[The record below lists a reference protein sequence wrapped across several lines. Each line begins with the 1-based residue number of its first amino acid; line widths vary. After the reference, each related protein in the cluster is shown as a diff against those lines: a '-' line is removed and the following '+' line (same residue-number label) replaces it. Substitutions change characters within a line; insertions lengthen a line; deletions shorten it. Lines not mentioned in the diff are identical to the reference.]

1 MNARVFAQSL
11 HQVRR
16 GLIAVGVG
24 AAAFFYLL
32 LLSSSSFVTD
42 RGIEGFLRE
51 PPRAIQAMMGGS
63 FDFLRPAG
71 WVATGMSH
79 PLTLSMFAAS
89 ALMIASGAVATEV
102 ERGTIDLV
110 LTRPIRRTSFLLGKA
125 AAAIVAVTFV
135 EAMGFL
141 SALVARLTIEQ
152 VDEVTIAELGRAFL
166 GSWLLFSGF
175 AMVAVL
181 VSAHASL
188 RGRAIGVSVGILIL
202 SFFVNFIALL
212 IDELYGLRFLSPFHY
227 FRAAEVM
234 AGDALGSLLVLV
246 GLGAAAA
253 ATALVTFANRD
264 IRR

>member
-1 MNARVFAQSL
+1 VNALVFAHSL

-32 LLSSSSFVTD
+32 LLSSSSFATD
-42 RGIEGFLRE
+42 SSIEGFLRE
-51 PPRAIQAMMGGS
+51 PPRAVQALMGGS
-63 FDFLRPAG
+63 FDLFRPSG

-79 PLTLSMFAAS
+79 PITLSLFTAS

-110 LTRPIRRTSFLLGKA
+110 LTRPIRRTSFLAGKA

-141 SALVARLTIEQ
+141 SALVARLTIEK

-166 GSWLLFSGF
+166 GSWLLFCGF

-181 VSAHASL
+181 VSAHSSL
-188 RGRAIGVSVGILIL
+188 RGRAIGLSVGIVIL
-202 SFFVNFIALL
+202 SFFVNFMALL

-234 AGDALGSLLVLV
+234 AGDALGSLWVLV

-253 ATALVTFANRD
+253 ATALLTFAVRD